1 MNILIVT
8 GLEESV
14 AALSPPFVP
23 AVLLAALLLPPPQPA
38 SNPPAS
44 SRLADTAINLFNM
57 MLPPFPHTSCGLAHI
72 LNKKKKDKNV
82 HK

>member
-8 GLEESV
+8 GLEESVSV

-23 AVLLAALLLPPPQPA
+23 AVLLAALLLLPPQPA

-44 SRLADTAINLFNM
+44 SRLAETAMNFFNM
-57 MLPPFPHTSCGLAHI
+57 MLPPFPHASCVLVVYS
-72 LNKKKKDKNV
+72 K
-82 HK
+82 